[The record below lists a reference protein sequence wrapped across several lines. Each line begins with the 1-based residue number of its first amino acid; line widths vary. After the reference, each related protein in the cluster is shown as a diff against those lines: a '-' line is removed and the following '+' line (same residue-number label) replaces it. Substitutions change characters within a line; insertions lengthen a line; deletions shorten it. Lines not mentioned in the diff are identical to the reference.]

1 MRLWK
6 IILSSCFMVLISPVC
21 RAGDGICHTRYGV
34 YTYDLNLNGAK
45 IPAEANKAG
54 TEVRDLKDLTS
65 SQTYEISCDCLTHF
79 SSTFRNVYYTARSP
93 LSIDTTKN
101 GYTYY
106 TLNDNLS
113 IATSVKVH
121 GRGLIAVPFEAESN
135 VVQVGT
141 ECYTDTVEGGFATL
155 DTGSEVTVSFLINKP
170 FVGQVA
176 IPGSIVAN
184 LYGGLDANSSVASTD
199 KLAEIRIVGDIVAPQ
214 SCEIDSGQVIEVNF
228 GKIPVADFSITQGT
242 AAAGH
247 KVTKT
252 VQVKCTGMLDENIVY
267 STFNADPVDSRANMM
282 KVLGNDDVGIMIY
295 DKWDQMVKVTGGK
308 MDMDMGVN
316 NAGAETNSLTFSA
329 APASATGARPQPGT
343 FEAYATITLEITN

>member
-1 MRLWK
+1 MRLWT
-6 IILSSCFMVLISPVC
+6 IILFSCFMVLISPVC
-21 RAGDGICHTRYGV
+21 RAGDGICHAVKG
-34 YTYDLNLNGAK
+34 TYIYNLNLNDAR
-45 IPAEANKAG
+45 IPAEKNKAG
-54 TEVRDLKDLTS
+54 TEVRDLETLTS
-65 SQTYEISCDCLTHF
+65 SESYKVGCSCLTHF
-79 SSTFRNVYYTARSP
+79 SSTFREVYYTARSP
-93 LSIDTTKN
+93 LSIDTTRN

-113 IATSVKVH
+113 IATSIAVL
-121 GRGLIAVPFEAESN
+121 GRGFIAVPFEAEPN
-135 VVQVGT
+135 VVKDGMN
-141 ECYTDTVEGGFATL
+141 CYTDTVEGNLATL
-155 DTGSEVTVSFLINKP
+155 YTGSEVKVSFLINKP

-176 IPGSIVAN
+176 IPGTIVAN
-184 LYGGLDANSSVASTD
+184 LYGGLDASSSTASTD
-199 KLAEIRIVGDIVAPQ
+199 KLAEVRIVGDIVAPQ

-228 GKIPVADFSITQGT
+228 SKIPVADFSTTQGT

-267 STFNADPVDSRANMM
+267 STFNADPVDSSANMM

-295 DKWDQMVKVTGGK
+295 DKWDRMVKVTGGK

-316 NAGAETNSLTFSA
+316 NGGAETNSLTFSA